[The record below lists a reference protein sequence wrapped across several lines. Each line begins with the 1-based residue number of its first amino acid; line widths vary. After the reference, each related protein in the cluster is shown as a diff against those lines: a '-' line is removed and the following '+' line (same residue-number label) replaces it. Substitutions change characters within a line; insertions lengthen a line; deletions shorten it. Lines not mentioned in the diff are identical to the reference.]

1 MKIGHLAALSI
12 VPVAIGASL
21 LAYGALAVG
30 AGRGDGGPLGGVAAT
45 LVRDNR
51 SIDVGAALR
60 RATRPAQTR
69 AEALRQ
75 RTKLETTLAKIA
87 ASGPHTR
94 RSRSANLLAALELHD
109 AALDPSKAA
118 NAVETAK
125 RDLLRAIRLDDA
137 NDEAKF
143 NLELLLT
150 LRGKPPDGPGGA
162 SQQGSQRAT
171 PPRNGPKGPTAG
183 GLEAPGTGY

>member
-1 MKIGHLAALSI
+1 
-12 VPVAIGASL
+12 VAIGASL

-30 AGRGDGGPLGGVAAT
+30 AGNRDGGPLGGVAAT
-45 LVRDNR
+45 VVRDNR
-51 SIDVGAALR
+51 SVDVRAALR

-69 AEALRQ
+69 GQALQQ
-75 RTKLETTLAKIA
+75 RTELETTLAEIA

-94 RSRSANLLAALELHD
+94 RSRSANLLAALELQD

-118 NAVETAK
+118 SAVETAK
-125 RDLLRAIRLDDA
+125 RDLLQAIRLDDA

-150 LRGKPPDGPGGA
+150 LRGKPPPGPGGA
-162 SQQGSQRAT
+162 SQSGSQRGK
-171 PPRNGPKGPTAG
+171 PPRNGPSGPTAG
-183 GLEAPGTGY
+183 GLEVPGTGY